1 MAAASAPSPAQAT
14 RRSRRQRIEAAAAVV
29 VVVVDGMLWF
39 RTEVSR
45 MGHDRGVYS
54 QSQQEQ

>member
-29 VVVVDGMLWF
+29 VVVDGMLWF
-39 RTEVSR
+39 RTEVWR
-45 MGHDRGVYS
+45 MGHDRGIYS